1 MNNFCPECGSER
13 IENSKYCINCGYK
26 FPVENNQY
34 SNEDNFEPNYDVD
47 YNNNYNENNNTFNYN
62 GDNSHVDDNSIC
74 PHCSSQLNTYTKT
87 ASYLEELIIIVQIV
101 VLNFVKII
109 LI

>member
-47 YNNNYNENNNTFNYN
+47 YNNNYNENNNNFNYN

-87 ASYLEELIIIVQIV
+87 GFIWRNLS
-101 VLNFVKII
+101 
-109 LI
+109 